1 MILQA
6 FFAEGKPLMKPL
18 YRADSTSILLQLP
31 QDQLFRDR
39 IPQLTAS
46 NVDIQTVFK
55 HVRDDALSKKM
66 KVVGYFLQ
74 EMALVSSDEYIPG
87 LKDEGM
93 PKKPLEQATEAIVP
107 SVKKSL
113 HIFRLTISLENLK
126 EQQIMNDVKR
136 DLMNAS
142 AIPPEEAQSYS
153 VVIAERR
160 LQARVHNTFKEIGK
174 PLIVNLLPE
183 EGSLTAG
190 ADLTIEEFRAD
201 KAMALVF

>member
-1 MILQA
+1 
-6 FFAEGKPLMKPL
+6 
-18 YRADSTSILLQLP
+18 
-31 QDQLFRDR
+31 
-39 IPQLTAS
+39 
-46 NVDIQTVFK
+46 
-55 HVRDDALSKKM
+55 M

-87 LKDEGM
+87 LKDERM

-113 HIFRLTISLENLK
+113 HIFRLTISLENLN